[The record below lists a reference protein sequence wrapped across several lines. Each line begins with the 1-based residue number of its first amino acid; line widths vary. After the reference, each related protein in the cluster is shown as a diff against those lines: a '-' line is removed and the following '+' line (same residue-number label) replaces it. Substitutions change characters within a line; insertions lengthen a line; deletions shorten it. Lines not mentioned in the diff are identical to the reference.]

1 MFERWSSELGR
12 KEGDGEIAAFTI
24 GFGGVIAGMNSLG
37 DIAKRIGGGG
47 KGEGVMTRHDLVMIW
62 DDMVYILE

>member
-12 KEGDGEIAAFTI
+12 TEGDGEIAAFTI

-37 DIAKRIGGGG
+37 NIAKQMGGGG
-47 KGEGVMTRHDLVMIW
+47 GGSNDTS
-62 DDMVYILE
+62 